1 MEMRYRYYFLEAFAL
16 TILLFVGGF
25 IIGLSIENSRNLE
38 LANYYISTEDEISG
52 LADQLDISN
61 LGKYACSELIER
73 NFYIGDQIYSQASI
87 FEEYENSAILTK
99 SQLIREHRKF
109 DVLRTL
115 FWVNS
120 INIKKRCGNDVFD
133 TVVYL
138 YDYQTD
144 ELEEVAKQKVM
155 SRITSEIKE
164 SLQDK
169 VILIPIAKNLN
180 ISSLNSLLQDYKNT
194 NESALMIVNEDKEFL
209 YNQSED
215 IRDYFEINF

>member
-1 MEMRYRYYFLEAFAL
+1 MEMRYRYYFLEALVL
-16 TILLFVGGF
+16 TILLFIGGF
-25 IIGLSIENSRNLE
+25 LIGLSIEKSRNLE

-73 NFYIGDQIYSQASI
+73 NFYIGDRIYQQASI

-99 SQLIREHRKF
+99 YQLIREHRKF

-115 FWVNS
+115 FWINS
-120 INIKKRCGNDVFD
+120 INIKKRCGNDIFY

-138 YDYQTD
+138 YDYQA
-144 ELEEVAKQKVM
+144 EEVENVAKQKVM
-155 SRITSEIKE
+155 ARIASEIKE
-164 SLQDK
+164 NSQNK

-180 ISSLNSLLQDYKNT
+180 ISSLNALLQDYKNT

-209 YNQSED
+209 YNQTEE